1 VATTAAAPPAPAPA
15 PDVAPPAPAP
25 SAPAPSDAVVAAQA
39 RFDSLADSLDHGLHN
54 YHDRRVDFGQKRLSC
69 TELAYGY
76 RAADEALVSLA
87 QVARDT
93 RTLDQPRRA
102 RYNQL
107 SAGMDTVNNDFDAS
121 KCKRI

>member
-1 VATTAAAPPAPAPA
+1 
-15 PDVAPPAPAP
+15 
-25 SAPAPSDAVVAAQA
+25 
-39 RFDSLADSLDHGLHN
+39 
-54 YHDRRVDFGQKRLSC
+54 
-69 TELAYGY
+69 
-76 RAADEALVSLA
+76 VSLA